1 MRYALVLALLA
12 LAGCAASPETIE
24 SYAWLAVAVLAA
36 VVVFPLALPVAA
48 SFFGGGY
55 IPLRAAA
62 KVALGVVA
70 SIAFGLGV
78 GVFLY
83 AKLGFS
89 GYSSSAIAV
98 LTVWSIFMA
107 WGRRLDGSDDDDQD

>member
-1 MRYALVLALLA
+1 MSAVDL
-12 LAGCAASPETIE
+12 
-24 SYAWLAVAVLAA
+24 AWLAVAALAA
-36 VVVFPLALPVAA
+36 VVVFPLALPFAA

-98 LTVWSIFMA
+98 FTVMGIFRA
-107 WGRRLDGSDDDDQD
+107 WAARLDGSDDDDQD